1 MFFIV
6 MIVNGVLCFFV
17 LFYINF
23 MFLVIFGI
31 LYIVFGG
38 VYFCFINVLVV
49 DFIGLN
55 NIQYG
60 VVIVLVI
67 KDVLIVIMLVFVG
80 K

>member
-55 NIQYG
+55 NI
-60 VVIVLVI
+60 
-67 KDVLIVIMLVFVG
+67 
-80 K
+80 